1 MSRWSL
7 PDRRTAGI
15 AKRGRGATVRGA
27 GALLLSFAAMAV
39 MGAAVAREWPW
50 PAASEPLQ
58 QAQTSTLITVAETP
72 PLAAATTGVDIRIA
86 DLMAGTS
93 ELAGV
98 APRPAT
104 SGIGS
109 DVERDLFSNDV
120 PLNAPDAP
128 PPENEKQY
136 LY

>member
-1 MSRWSL
+1 L
-7 PDRRTAGI
+7 PERRTAGI
-15 AKRGRGATVRGA
+15 AGRGRGATVRGA
-27 GALLLSFAAMAV
+27 GVLLLSFAVMAII
-39 MGAAVAREWPW
+39 GAAAAREWRSPW
-50 PAASEPLQ
+50 RTAGVPLQ

-72 PLAAATTGVDIRIA
+72 PAGAEATGVDIRIA
-86 DLMAGTS
+86 DLMAGGS

-109 DVERDLFSNDV
+109 DVELDLFSNEV

-128 PPENEKQY
+128 APENDKEY

>member
-1 MSRWSL
+1 M
-7 PDRRTAGI
+7 PERRTAGI
-15 AKRGRGATVRGA
+15 ARRSRGATVRGA
-27 GALLLSFAAMAV
+27 GALLLSFAAMAI
-39 MGAAVAREWPW
+39 MGAAVAREWRPPW
-50 PAASEPLQ
+50 LAASGESLQ
-58 QAQTSTLITVAETP
+58 QAQTSTLITVTETP
-72 PLAAATTGVDIRIA
+72 PAQEATTGVDIRIA
-86 DLMAGTS
+86 DLMAGAS

-120 PLNAPDAP
+120 PLNAPDAR
-128 PPENEKQY
+128 PENDKQY